1 MVKRKSSEVL
11 ITGDK
16 VDPRYKTSAPLADD
30 DPMKAATRV
39 GTSADLA
46 AQRIRKRPSVID
58 GTNHPA
64 VSRKASGI
72 ADLASLEEDLG
83 MAPTAKPGEAAVPSP
98 SAKVAL
104 SPTQGQTWA
113 KDKPSQAPDSG
124 KTWKDDTGAQKTAS
138 GQAWKEDK
146 PSQKSESGQAWE
158 ENKRSQGAKSDQ
170 EWEEAERSKK
180 ADSGQAWTEAAQ
192 APTPVP
198 TPLSA
203 APKVAEKPEKTAPKK
218 PKPASPKELSKQKAA
233 SAVTSMV
240 GQMKARAQTN
250 GGFLRTEDISA
261 MEQEFQAQV
270 SQLADSLEQS
280 FEAYVDA
287 RERAEW
293 DSAREFPFGRVV
305 VKKFAHLF
313 KEPRE
318 GRLDTVSKRMLPG
331 FFMGLNMMI
340 GPESVDLFQERCRR
354 VVESIREQD
363 GDDFDW
369 DSVYA
374 SPEIN
379 AVVIDALMA
388 IAPHFENFERRQDWF
403 IELVNAHL
411 TPVGEHEL
419 DAGWELSQVGYRRF
433 LAALFKEVH
442 GLLGSDAARERL
454 SRRYGSNAVE
464 AVNRLMARAEA

>member
-1 MVKRKSSEVL
+1 MVKRKSSEV
-11 ITGDK
+11 IFSGEK
-16 VDPRYKTSAPLADD
+16 VDPRYKTLAPLADD

-39 GTSADLA
+39 VASADSA
-46 AQRIRKRPSVID
+46 AQRIRKRPNVID
-58 GTNHPA
+58 GTNRPSA
-64 VSRKASGI
+64 GRATSSAD
-72 ADLASLEEDLG
+72 DLASLEEDLG
-83 MAPTAKPGEAAVPSP
+83 MTPTAKPGERVGPAPTAKASP
-98 SAKVAL
+98 APVK
-104 SPTQGQTWA
+104 GQTW
-113 KDKPSQAPDSG
+113 KKTEPSQKA
-124 KTWKDDTGAQKTAS
+124 AS
-138 GQAWKEDK
+138 GQAWKEHKGGQKPASGQAWEEDK
-146 PSQKSESGQAWE
+146 RSQTSGSGQAWE
-158 ENKRSQGAKSDQ
+158 ENKRPQTGKSGE
-170 EWEEAERSKK
+170 EWEEAEGSNKS
-180 ADSGQAWTEAAQ
+180 DSGQAWTEAAP
-192 APTPVP
+192 APAPV
-198 TPLSA
+198 SA
-203 APKVAEKPEKTAPKK
+203 PPSPAPKAAKK
-218 PKPASPKELSKQKAA
+218 PARKKSKPASPKELSQQKAT

-240 GQMKARAQTN
+240 GQMKTKAQAN

-270 SQLADSLEQS
+270 SELAESLEQS

-313 KEPRE
+313 QEPRD

-331 FFMGLNMMI
+331 FFTGLNMMV

-374 SPEIN
+374 SPEVN
-379 AVVIDALMA
+379 AVVIDALMS
-388 IAPHFENFERRQDWF
+388 IAPHFDNFERRQDWF

-419 DAGWELSQVGYRRF
+419 DAGWELSNTGYQRF
-433 LAALFKEVH
+433 LATLFKEVH

-454 SRRYGSNAVE
+454 SRRYGSNAIE
-464 AVNRLMARAEA
+464 AIKRLMTRAEDI